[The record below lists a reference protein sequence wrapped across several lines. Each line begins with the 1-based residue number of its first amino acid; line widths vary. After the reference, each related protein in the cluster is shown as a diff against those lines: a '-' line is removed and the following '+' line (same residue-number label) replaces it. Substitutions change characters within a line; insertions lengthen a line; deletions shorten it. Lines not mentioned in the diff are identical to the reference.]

1 MQTKIQSLVE
11 AVTNTL
17 SGLVLAFIVNMLL
30 MGVAGVTASPAQNA
44 IIVLGHTL
52 VSVVRTYVIRRY
64 FNKKRTKNDQ
74 AKATVLP

>member
-1 MQTKIQSLVE
+1 MQTRIQSLVE
-11 AVTNTL
+11 ALVNTL
-17 SGLVLAFIVNMLL
+17 SGLVLAFVVNMLL
-30 MGVAGVTASPAQNA
+30 MGVAGVTASTAQNA

-64 FNKKRTKNDQ
+64 FNQKRTKNDQ

>member
-30 MGVAGVTASPAQNA
+30 MGCCGSDRNP
-44 IIVLGHTL
+44 
-52 VSVVRTYVIRRY
+52 
-64 FNKKRTKNDQ
+64 
-74 AKATVLP
+74 

>member
-30 MGVAGVTASPAQNA
+30 MGAAGVTATAKQNLL
-44 IIVLGHTL
+44 IVGGHTI
-52 VSVVRTYVIRRY
+52 VSVIRSYVVRRF
-64 FNKKRTKNDQ
+64 FNKRTK
-74 AKATVLP
+74 